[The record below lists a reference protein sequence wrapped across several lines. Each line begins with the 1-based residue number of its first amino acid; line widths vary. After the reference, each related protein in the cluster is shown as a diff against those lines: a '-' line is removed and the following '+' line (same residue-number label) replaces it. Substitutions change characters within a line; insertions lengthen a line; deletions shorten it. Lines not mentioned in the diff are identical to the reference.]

1 MADLDSLNIKI
12 NASATSATNA
22 IDKLKHS
29 LSTLSSALD
38 HYLDEKEAVKGL
50 TNFADGLEHV
60 TAAISNLD
68 TRKLR
73 EISQAM
79 NGLSRAAA
87 NLDKAGNATSNLEK
101 AINIRAKKQTE
112 QLAQEFDLQ
121 KSSIKDVNA
130 AVKEVYKTIG
140 NDEALSKAKRN
151 LEDLIK
157 TYLRFIAA
165 TPDQIRLLKEL
176 ERINKSGQKVQLPA
190 GTIAEAG
197 DDYRS
202 ARATL
207 GKAFTSGAGIM
218 DIDEFVSQMN
228 NSMVQVGNTAQDTF
242 TNLVNAAKEAKR
254 QLDGINFFDL
264 SKGNRATMQDAIS
277 GDIEALV
284 RNATKLKESNAAQ
297 NIQDVSNA
305 AQNVSQNSEGL
316 VRLSNGLRSM
326 ADVQV
331 NAELGTNLG
340 TLSSAVSRLGTPTAE
355 KGMQVMYQMSGAV
368 NSMNG
373 IVVPQIGEQLSLL
386 ASGMAKLGGKYVE
399 KAAYSL
405 PFIADGLKQLA
416 GVEVPQM
423 DGLASLADGV
433 SRFGYAKI
441 DRAIT
446 NMPTLTKEIVNLIN
460 AVKKT
465 GDVSRNVVDLTRALA
480 DLSANAS
487 KITGKTQHLPKIF
500 NSIGSS
506 AKKSRPH
513 VFSLASAIGKVYAA
527 YWMLFRF
534 AGKLKEAI
542 NISSDLTEVQN
553 VVDNVFGNMTKSAD
567 DFAKSAINNLGMS
580 ELQAKQMASRFQAMG
595 KAMQISNKQVADAS
609 GFLANKLREDAV
621 LYDRNAASAAQ
632 MSLNLTRL
640 AADMASFY
648 NVDYEEVADD
658 LASVYTGMSR
668 PLRRYGLDLTENTL
682 REYAMKN
689 GLDANIKSM
698 TQAQKTLLRYQYVLA
713 NTTAAQG
720 DFARTA
726 HTWANQVRI
735 LKQNFIQLGAII
747 GTAFINSLKPM
758 VMAFNNAFNTI
769 LDLAQK
775 AVNALGKL
783 LGWQIEIQDVGV
795 TFDDAADGME
805 DYTDATED
813 AADAQEK
820 LNSNLQ
826 AFDKLNVLTSKKDN
840 NNGDDGTGSGSGNGG
855 GSQATGG
862 GVRVLPY
869 ESDIDSWYDFGKRI
883 AETIADALW
892 NIDWDKIKEGARNIA
907 HNIAEFINGF
917 IDTDEFWTG
926 IGHTIA
932 EALNT
937 ALTFVDTLLTDI
949 KWGKLGQQI
958 GNLINQAVDDFDWKL
973 LGKTIADGINA
984 AFSFLLGFAT
994 TFDAAA
1000 LATGITDAI
1009 NSFFETWDPETTAE
1023 ALNKLVDKL
1032 EEFIATALGNL
1043 DYKVIFEKFAKFFE
1057 TLEPD
1062 TIFALIA
1069 FLTWKKLGTAIGK
1082 KIAAALGAEIS
1093 KALGS
1098 ISLGKIV
1105 LNLPQI
1111 TINWGLYGTESF
1123 VGMFAPLFWKIDEY
1137 LTANLPQA
1145 LTKAIGGALQMAV
1158 AGGLVG
1164 AVMGPAGA
1172 LGGLIAG
1179 AIAGA
1184 LIGPFTEDGDV
1195 IGALIEAIGEGIEKA
1210 FSAIEET
1217 IGSAI
1222 ANLFNFDSAIGLF
1235 EEAKKNFEKG
1245 GVYIFL
1251 GLVDGFASAIVFLTT
1266 PIWNIY
1272 RTICEIL
1279 GIHSPAEKMKPIGK
1293 NILLGIVEGFKEKW
1307 DAWTTAITEW
1317 YDKYV
1322 ATWFTFEAWNK
1333 LFIEIWNALKAVWDE
1348 LVSWWQESIQKWWD
1362 DDVAKWFEY
1371 DTWLEL
1377 YENIKDALKETWD
1390 NTVGQWATDI
1400 KDWWDN
1406 DVAPWFTF
1414 KQWDDLLSSI
1424 GDAFQSAFEAAAEM
1438 AIEPINSVLSAVENM
1453 VNGAIDGLNKLIEL
1467 ANKVPGVDLENIGH
1481 VDFGEVGFAN
1491 GGYPAPGLFIAGEAG
1506 PELVGTIGGRTAVV
1520 NNDQIVQAVSAGVA
1534 KAVAGVLGSSSSNQE
1549 LVVNLDG
1556 REVYRSVVSHDRQFK
1571 QSTGHSAFN
1580 Y

>member
-29 LSTLSSALD
+29 LGTLSSALD
-38 HYLDEKEAVKGL
+38 HYLDETEAVKGL
-50 TNFADGLEHV
+50 TNLANGLERV

-79 NGLSRAAA
+79 NGLSRASA
-87 NLDKAGNATSNLEK
+87 NLDKAGIATSKLEK
-101 AINIRAKKQTE
+101 AIDARSKKVTAAFE
-112 QLAQEFDLQ
+112 QDFNLQ
-121 KSSIKDVNA
+121 KNSLKDVNA
-130 AVKEVYKTIG
+130 AVKDVYKTVG
-140 NDEALSKAKRN
+140 DDEALARSKSR

-157 TYLRFIAA
+157 TYMNWSVV
-165 TPDQIRLLKEL
+165 TDEQKRLLEDLAK
-176 ERINKSGQKVQLPA
+176 INSSGQKVHLPM
-190 GTIAEAG
+190 GTMAEAG

-202 ARATL
+202 ARAVL

-218 DIDEFVSQMN
+218 DIDEFVAQMN

-242 TNLVNAAKEAKR
+242 NNLVNAAKDAKR
-254 QLDGINFFDL
+254 QLDGLNFFDL
-264 SKGNRATMQDAIS
+264 DRGSRGGWQTEIT
-277 GDIEALV
+277 GEIEALV
-284 RNATKLKESNAAQ
+284 RNATKLKESQAAQ
-297 NIQDVSNA
+297 NLQEVSNA
-305 AQNVSQNSEGL
+305 AQNVSQNSDAMAK
-316 VRLSNGLRSM
+316 LSNGLRSI
-326 ADVQV
+326 ADVQI
-331 NAELGTNLG
+331 NADLGTNLD
-340 TLSSAVSRLGTPTAE
+340 TLSGAVSRLGTPTAQT
-355 KGMQVMYQMSGAV
+355 GMQTMYQMAGAV
-368 NSMNG
+368 NSLNG
-373 IVVPQIGEQLSLL
+373 IVVPQIGEQLATL
-386 ASGMAKLGGKYVE
+386 ASGIAKLGGKYVVN
-399 KAAYSL
+399 AANAL
-405 PFIADGLKQLA
+405 PFIADGLKQL
-416 GVEVPQM
+416 GSVDVPSLNLEGIM
-423 DGLASLADGV
+423 GLADAVGK
-433 SRFGYAKI
+433 FGYSKI
-441 DRAIT
+441 EKSIT
-446 NMPTLTKEIVNLIN
+446 NMPLITKEIVNLIN
-460 AVKKT
+460 AVKNT
-465 GDVSRNVVDLTRALA
+465 GDVSKNVVDLTRALA

-487 KITGKTQHLPKIF
+487 KITGKSQHVPKIF
-500 NSIGSS
+500 SSIGTS

-553 VVDNVFGNMTKSAD
+553 VVDNVFGGMSDAAD
-567 DFAKSAINNLGMS
+567 KFAKSAINDLGMS

-609 GFLANKLREDAV
+609 GFLATRLREDAA
-621 LYDRNAASAAQ
+621 LYDRNAASAAG

-795 TFDDAADGME
+795 TFDDAADGMD
-805 DYTDATED
+805 DYKDATED

-826 AFDKLNVLTSKKDN
+826 AFDKLNVLTTKKDSN
-840 NNGDDGTGSGSGNGG
+840 KGGDDGSGDGAGSGG

-862 GVRVLPY
+862 GVRILPY
-869 ESDIDSWYDFGKRI
+869 ESDIDSWYEFGKRI

-892 NIDWDKIKEGARNIA
+892 NIDWDKIKEGAKNIA

-958 GNLINQAVDDFDWKL
+958 GNLINQAVYDFDWKL

-1009 NSFFETWDPETTAE
+1009 NSFFETWDPKTTAE
-1023 ALNKLVDKL
+1023 ALNKLVDRF

-1043 DYKVIFEKFAKFFE
+1043 DYKTIFGKFATFFNS
-1057 TLEPD
+1057 LEGD
-1062 TIFALIA
+1062 TIVALIA
-1069 FLTWKKLGTAIGK
+1069 ISPLGK
-1082 KIAAALGAEIS
+1082 KIGSILVQKLSAEIA
-1093 KALGS
+1093 K
-1098 ISLGKIV
+1098 SLGTITLPKITLAFQTWAIV
-1105 LNLPQI
+1105 AP
-1111 TINWGLYGTESF
+1111 ESF
-1123 VGMFAPLFWKIDEY
+1123 VGALSPIVWDIGEAIDWLLKTILGPK
-1137 LTANLPQA
+1137 LTEHLEWAVA
-1145 LTKAIGGALQMAV
+1145 MGFMGFAIGRVAGPIGMAV
-1158 AGGLVG
+1158 GAIVGAFVGGINGEETVEKFKQAVHDVLNTVFALDGVKWMLDEAVENFKKGGLWIL
-1164 AVMGPAGA
+1164 
-1172 LGGLIAG
+1172 LGLCDGIVAGLI
-1179 AIAGA
+1179 
-1184 LIGPFTEDGDV
+1184 F
-1195 IGALIEAIGEGIEKA
+1195 
-1210 FSAIEET
+1210 
-1217 IGSAI
+1217 
-1222 ANLFNFDSAIGLF
+1222 
-1235 EEAKKNFEKG
+1235 
-1245 GVYIFL
+1245 
-1251 GLVDGFASAIVFLTT
+1251 IVA
-1266 PIWNIY
+1266 PIWNLFE
-1272 RTICEIL
+1272 TIWDTVCSVFEM
-1279 GIHSPAEKMKPIGK
+1279 HSPSRKMAELGL
-1293 NILLGIVEGFKEKW
+1293 NIFLGIVEGFKEKW
-1307 DAWTTAITEW
+1307 DEWTTAITEW
-1317 YDKYV
+1317 YDSYV
-1322 ATWFTFEAWNK
+1322 APWFTSERWTT
-1333 LFIEIWNALKAVWDE
+1333 LFTEIWNALKGVWDE
-1348 LVSWWQESIQKWWD
+1348 LASWWDTSI
-1362 DDVAKWFEY
+1362 
-1371 DTWLEL
+1371 T
-1377 YENIKDALKETWD
+1377 
-1390 NTVGQWATDI
+1390 
-1400 KDWWDN
+1400 DWWDTN
-1406 DVAPWFTF
+1406 VAPWFTYEKWYEMF
-1414 KQWDDLLSSI
+1414 EEIKNSLKDVWDETAGQWISDIQDWWDNNVAPWFERGTWDDMLQSI
-1424 GDAFQSAFEAAAEM
+1424 PDAFEDAFKTAANGV
-1438 AIEPINSVLSAVENM
+1438 ISVLNGILDGVEDLIN
-1453 VNGAIDGLNKLIEL
+1453 NAIDGLNDLIDL
-1467 ANKVPGVDLENIGH
+1467 AQKVPGVDKIVGKIGH
-1481 VDFGEVGFAN
+1481 VKLGRIRQFAN
-1491 GGYPAPGLFIAGEAG
+1491 GGYPSPGLFVANEKG
-1506 PELVGTIGGRTAVV
+1506 PELVGTIGGKTAVV
-1520 NNDQIVQAVSAGVA
+1520 NNDQIVSAVSQGVAQAVAS
-1534 KAVAGVLGSSSSNQE
+1534 VLGSQNSKQE
-1549 LVVNLDG
+1549 LTVNLDG
-1556 REVYRSVVSHDRQFK
+1556 REIYRSVVSHDRMFK
-1571 QSTGHSAFN
+1571 KSTGDSAFS

>member
-50 TNFADGLEHV
+50 TNLADGLEHV

-87 NLDKAGNATSNLEK
+87 NLDKAGNATSKLEK

-218 DIDEFVSQMN
+218 DIDEFVAQMN

-340 TLSSAVSRLGTPTAE
+340 TLSNAVSRLGTPTAE

-423 DGLASLADGV
+423 DGLTSLADGI

-460 AVKKT
+460 TVKKT

-500 NSIGSS
+500 SSIGSS

-621 LYDRNAASAAQ
+621 LYDRNAASAAG

-698 TQAQKTLLRYQYVLA
+698 TQAQKTLLRYQYVLS

-795 TFDDAADGME
+795 TFDDAADGMD

-826 AFDKLNVLTSKKDN
+826 AFDKLNVLTTKKDN

-984 AFSFLLGFAT
+984 ASSFVLGLAT
-994 TFDAAA
+994 TFDASA

-1043 DYKVIFEKFAKFFE
+1043 DYKTIFEKFARFFN

-1062 TIFALIA
+1062 TIVALIA
-1069 FLTWKKLGTAIGK
+1069 ISPLGKKIGKILAQKLSEEIAKKLGTITLPKITLAFQTWAIV
-1082 KIAAALGAEIS
+1082 S
-1093 KALGS
+1093 
-1098 ISLGKIV
+1098 
-1105 LNLPQI
+1105 P
-1111 TINWGLYGTESF
+1111 ESF
-1123 VGMFAPLFWKIDEY
+1123 VGALSPIVWKIDEGIKELMDTV
-1137 LTANLPQA
+1137 LTP
-1145 LTKAIGGALQMAV
+1145 AISEHISWAVGMGILGAAV
-1158 AGGLVG
+1158 GTIAGPIGILVG
-1164 AVMGPAGA
+1164 AITGA
-1172 LGGLIAG
+1172 LVGGINGEDTVEKFKQAVHDVLNVVFAWDTVNAIMTEARENMKKGGLW
-1179 AIAGA
+1179 
-1184 LIGPFTEDGDV
+1184 LV
-1195 IGALIEAIGEGIEKA
+1195 
-1210 FSAIEET
+1210 
-1217 IGSAI
+1217 
-1222 ANLFNFDSAIGLF
+1222 
-1235 EEAKKNFEKG
+1235 
-1245 GVYIFL
+1245 L
-1251 GLVDGFASAIVFLTT
+1251 GLVEGLGGAIVFLTAPIFNLFNT
-1266 PIWNIY
+1266 IWN
-1272 RTICEIL
+1272 TFCELFQISSPSKKMAEL
-1279 GIHSPAEKMKPIGK
+1279 GVYIF
-1293 NILLGIVEGFKEKW
+1293 LGIVEGFKEKW
-1307 DAWTTAITEW
+1307 DEWTTAITEW
-1317 YDKYV
+1317 YDSYV
-1322 ATWFTFEAWNK
+1322 APWFTFEKWNT
-1333 LFIEIWNALKAVWDE
+1333 LFTEIWNALKSVWDE
-1348 LVSWWQESIQKWWD
+1348 LASWWETSITDWWD
-1362 DDVAKWFEY
+1362 TNVAPWFTYEKWYEMFEEIKNSLKDVW
-1371 DTWLEL
+1371 D
-1377 YENIKDALKETWD
+1377 ETA
-1390 NTVGQWATDI
+1390 GQWISDI
-1400 KDWWDN
+1400 QDWWDN
-1406 DVAPWFTF
+1406 DVSPWFTF
-1414 KQWDDLLSSI
+1414 KRWDDLLSSI
-1424 GDAFQSAFEAAAEM
+1424 SDAFQSAFEAAAEM
-1438 AIEPINSVLSAVENM
+1438 AIEPINSVISAVENM
-1453 VNGAIDGLNKLIEL
+1453 VNGAIDGLNKIIDL